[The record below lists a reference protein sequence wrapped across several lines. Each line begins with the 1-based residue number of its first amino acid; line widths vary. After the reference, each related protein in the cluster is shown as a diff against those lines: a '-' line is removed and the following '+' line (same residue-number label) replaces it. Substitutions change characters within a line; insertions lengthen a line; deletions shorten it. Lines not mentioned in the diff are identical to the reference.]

1 MFKQAIL
8 KKHKDLPED
17 QWENKTLNFKESR
30 DLANKLR
37 EERGEPRFLQGVFK
51 DKFAK
56 LDMDNDNKT
65 DLEEII
71 AFDFESQNSFDDF
84 VVVIYWIGYN
94 VKMEHMEK
102 CPKLK

>member
-1 MFKQAIL
+1 
-8 KKHKDLPED
+8 
-17 QWENKTLNFKESR
+17 
-30 DLANKLR
+30 
-37 EERGEPRFLQGVFK
+37 
-51 DKFAK
+51 
-56 LDMDNDNKT
+56 MDNDNKT